1 MILPGDGIGPEI
13 TRATRTAIEALDGR
27 FGLGLELVQRDIG
40 LAALEA
46 GGTTLPEDVVESARA
61 ADGVILGPVSTYEY
75 PPPEDGGR
83 NPSAE
88 IRKRLDLYA
97 NIRPSRG
104 RPGVP
109 ALAPDMDLVIV
120 RENTEGFYAD
130 RNMFSGPGEFQPT
143 EDMALAIR
151 KITVAASRRI
161 AEVAFGLAARRRNSV
176 TVVHKANVLK
186 VSDGLFLSEVR
197 KSAQR
202 YPDVALDEVL
212 VDAMAAMLV
221 RQPGNY
227 DVVLTTNM
235 YGDILSDEASE
246 LAGGLGLAASVN
258 AGDGHAVAQAVHG
271 SAPDIAGKGIA
282 NPAALMLSAGML
294 LEWLGARR
302 DADGLTAAAKHL
314 EGAVDAVLALPAN
327 HTPDLGGS
335 ATTERFADAVAE
347 AIAEREP
354 G

>member
-1 MILPGDGIGPEI
+1 MRRDARAGIL
-13 TRATRTAIEALDGR
+13 RTALEALDAR

-40 LAALEA
+40 LATLERE
-46 GGTTLPEDVVESARA
+46 GTTLPADVIESARA
-61 ADGVILGPVSTYEY
+61 ADGVILGPVATYEY
-75 PPPEDGGR
+75 PPPEDGGL

-97 NIRPSRG
+97 NVRPSRG

-109 ALAPDMDLVIV
+109 ALAPDMDLVVV

-143 EDMALAIR
+143 DDMALAVR
-151 KITVAASRRI
+151 KITARASRRI
-161 AEVAFGLAARRRNSV
+161 AEVAFGLARQRRNSV
-176 TVVHKANVLK
+176 TVFHKANVLK

-197 KSAQR
+197 KSWER

-221 RQPGNY
+221 RRPGAY

-235 YGDILSDEASE
+235 FGDILSDEASE

-258 AGDGHAVAQAVHG
+258 AGEAHVVAQAVHG

-294 LEWLGARR
+294 LEWLATRR
-302 DADGLTAAAKHL
+302 HSADLGAAAGHL
-314 EGAVDAVLALPAN
+314 QGAVDAVLSDPAN

-335 ATTERFADAVAE
+335 ATTGQFADAVTR

>member
-1 MILPGDGIGPEI
+1 M
-13 TRATRTAIEALDGR
+13 
-27 FGLGLELVQRDIG
+27 VQRDIG

-46 GGTTLPEDVVESARA
+46 EGTTLPGDVVDSARA

-75 PPPEDGGR
+75 PPPEEGGL

-97 NIRPSRG
+97 NVRPSRG

-109 ALAPDMDLVIV
+109 ALAPDMDLVVV
-120 RENTEGFYAD
+120 RENTEGFYPD
-130 RNMFSGPGEFQPT
+130 RTMFSGPGEFRPT
-143 EDMALAIR
+143 EDMALAVR
-151 KITVAASRRI
+151 KITAHASRRI
-161 AEVAFGLAARRRNSV
+161 AEVAFGLARRRRKSV

-197 KSAQR
+197 KSWER
-202 YPDVALDEVL
+202 YPDVALNEVL

-221 RQPGNY
+221 RQPATY

-235 YGDILSDEASE
+235 FGDILSDEAAE

-258 AGDGHAVAQAVHG
+258 AGEAHAVAQAVHG

-302 DADGLTAAAKHL
+302 HSDDLGAAAGHL
-314 EGAVDAVLALPAN
+314 AGAVDAVLADPAN

-335 ATTERFADAVAE
+335 ATTEGFAGAVARV
-347 AIAEREP
+347 IAEREP